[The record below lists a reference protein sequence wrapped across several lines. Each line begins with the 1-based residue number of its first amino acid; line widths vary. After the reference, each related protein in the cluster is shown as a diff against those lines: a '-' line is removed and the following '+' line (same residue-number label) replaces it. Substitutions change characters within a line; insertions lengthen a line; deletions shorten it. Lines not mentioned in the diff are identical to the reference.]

1 MGNQLEELSV
11 KMDEIDKQLVD
22 LLNNRMKLSHDIAEE
37 RCKAGLS
44 PADPAHERALLAK
57 VGTMTDEAHAAY
69 IQSIFNTVTAVDRS
83 CRNHGVNASSEL
95 YESIRA
101 ALKNTPELFP
111 QRATVACQGSE
122 GSHSQLACD
131 KVFKSPTILYF
142 NTFENVFKAVEKGM
156 CEYGI
161 LPIEYS
167 TAGSVN
173 AIYDLMTKHN
183 FSIVR
188 SVRLRV
194 GYDLLARPNTK
205 KNALCEI
212 YSTEDV
218 LASCGDYLGALK
230 NVKVTPVEDLDTA
243 ARKAMQSEN
252 TAAVSTRFSAEA
264 YGLKVLEAEIQDIG
278 DNYTR
283 FICISKNHEIYPG
296 ADRVSLMM
304 TLPHKPGALYYVL
317 SKFYALGINLLK
329 LESRPLADR
338 GFEFMFYFDLECSV
352 YSPEMERLF
361 CDLEAESEQ
370 FRYLGAY
377 SELTC

>member
-44 PADPAHERALLAK
+44 SADPAHERALLAK
-57 VGTMTDEAHAAY
+57 VGTLTDEAHAAY

-194 GYDLLARPNTK
+194 GYDLLVRPNTK
-205 KNALCEI
+205 KNALREI